1 MLTDS
6 MAPDGSQVN
15 KEGEWVINSVVQTQ
29 SIGTQLPKMGIQ
41 SSKGDLYYSGLR
53 HALDSVPLY
62 PMETTGS
69 DEVGRLLDAIFA
81 QIITEDMDTHD
92 KLKACYDYIIQN
104 TEYGSLVRL
113 GDPYLSAYGTFIFKE
128 GVCDTYSAA
137 YAVVARKSGVPMYMV
152 GGETHKAGGGEYEK
166 L

>member
-41 SSKGDLYYSGLR
+41 SSKGELYYSGLR

-69 DEVGRLLDAIFA
+69 DEAGRLLDAIFA
-81 QIITEDMDTHD
+81 QIITEDMDTHG
-92 KLKACYDYIIQN
+92 Y
-104 TEYGSLVRL
+104 T
-113 GDPYLSAYGTFIFKE
+113 
-128 GVCDTYSAA
+128 
-137 YAVVARKSGVPMYMV
+137 
-152 GGETHKAGGGEYEK
+152 
-166 L
+166 